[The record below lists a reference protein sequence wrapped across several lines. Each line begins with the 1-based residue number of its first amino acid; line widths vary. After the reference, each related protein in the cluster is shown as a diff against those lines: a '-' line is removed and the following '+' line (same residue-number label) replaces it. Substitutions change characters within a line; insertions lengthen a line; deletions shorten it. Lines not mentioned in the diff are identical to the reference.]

1 MSIDKKNVIDDNN
14 LLTLLKSLFSK
25 IEGYYVRKTK
35 YNEDI
40 AALEARIKTL
50 EEYVNSSSN

>member
-1 MSIDKKNVIDDNN
+1 MSINKKNVIDDIN
-14 LLTLLKSLFSK
+14 LLTMLKALFSK
-25 IEGYYVRKTK
+25 VEGYYVRKTK
-35 YNEDI
+35 YNEDV